1 MLASGARLLLRLLF
15 LSHRLPYAPN
25 RGDRIRAYHLLRL
38 LAACHEVHV
47 VALVH
52 DAAEAAEVS
61 SLASWVAS
69 AHGAMVSRY
78 ARYLHAAFALPTS
91 RPLTHVLLHSS
102 EVLGTV
108 HRLVSE
114 RQFDAVV
121 AYGTAMARYVFE
133 PPLRDVPC
141 VLDMIDVDSEKW
153 AALGKTAGAFRRP
166 IYRREA
172 RLLRRF
178 ERQAYDRA
186 RATAVVNERELVL
199 LNQIVGRA
207 GGIAIPNGVDFQAF
221 RPPSAPVDSAQVVF
235 CGVFNYRPNEEG
247 ALWLATE
254 VWPRVLAA
262 RPDANLVLVG
272 AQPTKAVLRLAQ
284 TPSIKVTGTVADV
297 RPFLWDSA
305 VAAAPLHLARG
316 VQNKV
321 LEALSAGLPC
331 VVTPPVLDG
340 LPQGVRAGCRLA
352 SEADS
357 FAAQLVTLLNQTPLS
372 RRTLADTADVSS
384 LDWAEQLRPFL
395 GLVHDCSPSPVKA

>member
-1 MLASGARLLLRLLF
+1 
-15 LSHRLPYAPN
+15 
-25 RGDRIRAYHLLRL
+25 
-38 LAACHEVHV
+38 
-47 VALVH
+47 
-52 DAAEAAEVS
+52 
-61 SLASWVAS
+61 
-69 AHGAMVSRY
+69 
-78 ARYLHAAFALPTS
+78 
-91 RPLTHVLLHSS
+91 VLLHSS
-102 EVLGTV
+102 EVLETV

-172 RLLRRF
+172 RLLRQF
-178 ERQAYDRA
+178 ERRAYDRA
-186 RATAVVNERELVL
+186 SATAVVNERELVL

-272 AQPTKAVLRLAQ
+272 AQPTKAVLGLAQ
-284 TPSIKVTGTVADV
+284 APSIQVTGTVADV
-297 RPFLWDSA
+297 RPFLLDSA

-352 SEADS
+352 SDADS

-372 RRTLADTADVSS
+372 RRTLAHTADVSS

-395 GLVHDCSPSPVKA
+395 GLVHDCSPSAVKA